1 MLSQKVFDFS
11 IPVRVHF
18 EVGGAQKIGN
28 EIRAIGGANVLITT
42 DKGVVGAG
50 LLETIGKYLKNEGLT
65 YSVFDEVEANPSTE
79 TVEKGYGLLKEKGC
93 DLIVGI
99 GGGSPIDAA
108 KAIALLT
115 ANPAPLA
122 QYEGPDKVPNP
133 VVPVIA
139 IPTTA
144 GTGSEINGSTVLT
157 DRARGYKMS
166 IRSPYLIPKLALLD
180 PALLRSLP
188 PRVVAPTG
196 MDALVHAIESFIS
209 RGSSPASEG
218 LAIEA
223 IRLVAQNLRAFY
235 ADPSNIEAA
244 SNMLMASA
252 MACMSFSN
260 ARLGVIHGIAH
271 VLGGR
276 YNIAHG
282 VACAILLPHA
292 MDFCLIGAIDK
303 FARVAE
309 AMGEPTAGMTKMQ
322 MALASVEA
330 VRKLMKDIDMPESLA
345 QLGAREDDLDEIAKD
360 ALSSGMHLTTPRK
373 TDLEAI
379 TAITRKAM

>member
-18 EVGGAQKIGN
+18 ETGGARKIGSA
-28 EIRAIGGANVLITT
+28 IKAIGGSNVLITT
-42 DKGVVGAG
+42 DKGVAGAG
-50 LLETIGKYLKNEGLT
+50 LLEPITKCLEKEGLV

-79 TVEKGYGLLKEKGC
+79 TVDKGYGLLKERGC
-93 DLIVGI
+93 DVIVGI

-108 KAIALLT
+108 KAVAILT
-115 ANPAPLA
+115 ANPGPLA
-122 QYEGPDKVPNP
+122 QYEGPDKLPNP

-157 DRARGYKMS
+157 DRARKYKMS
-166 IRSPYLIPKLALLD
+166 IRSPYLVPKLALLD
-180 PALLRSLP
+180 PALLCSLP
-188 PRVVAPTG
+188 PKVVAPTG
-196 MDALVHAIESFIS
+196 MDALVHAIESYIS

-218 LAIEA
+218 LALEA

-292 MDFCLIGAIDK
+292 MEFCLIGAIDK

-309 AMGEPTAGMTKMQ
+309 AMGVSTAGMTKMQ
-322 MALASVEA
+322 MAQASVVA
-330 VRKLMKDIDMPESLA
+330 VRELMKDIDMPENLA
-345 QLGAREDDLDEIAKD
+345 QLGVKENDLSEIAKD